1 MALLASSCAPPM
13 RRPPSWLASPLVLLS
28 PLLSAV
34 ACSDDAQFTT
44 RFASDF
50 APTHHTVSVL
60 GVFRDG
66 QMSGD
71 AWESIG
77 SKLSAPF
84 GATCDTAYAA
94 LVTQNQPLQA
104 AIDDYVRANG
114 PGDELLEQ
122 LAPAAGGDLVAVFTV
137 AGHVAGK
144 AAPPPDTANVQQSSP
159 MSGAGGGKYRGSR
172 PGGVNGG
179 RGMPKANP
187 IASFEVSV
195 SFYSVSQKRAVG
207 LLALQ
212 YEGTSQDEALQRF
225 AQKLGAALPGATC
238 ATWDWKAKVDEGRI
252 RALIEQ

>member
-1 MALLASSCAPPM
+1 M
-13 RRPPSWLASPLVLLS
+13 RRPLSSLALAFALLS
-28 PLLSAV
+28 LFSLPS

-50 APTHHTVSVL
+50 SPSRHTVSVL
-60 GVFRDG
+60 GVFKEG
-66 QMSGD
+66 QMSTE
-71 AWESIG
+71 AWESLG
-77 SKLSAPF
+77 AKLSTPF
-84 GATCDTAYAA
+84 GATCDTAYAG
-94 LVTQNQPLQA
+94 LVTTNQPLSS

-122 LAPAAGGDLVAVFTV
+122 LAPAATGDLIAIFTV

-144 AAPPPDTANVQQSSP
+144 AAPPPDTTAVQQSSP
-159 MSGAGGGKYRGSR
+159 MTGGGGRYRGAR

-179 RGMPKANP
+179 RGMPRAP
-187 IASFEVSV
+187 AIASFEVSV

-212 YEGTSQDEALQRF
+212 YEGTSLDDALQRM
-225 AQKLGAALPGATC
+225 AQKLGLTLPSARC
-238 ATWDWKAKVDEGRI
+238 AGWDWKAKVDDARI

>member
-1 MALLASSCAPPM
+1 MRRSLPLLASVLALFLL
-13 RRPPSWLASPLVLLS
+13 PS
-28 PLLSAV
+28 

-50 APTHHTVSVL
+50 SPSRHTVSVL
-60 GVFRDG
+60 GIFKDG
-66 QMSGD
+66 QMSTE

-77 SKLSAPF
+77 AKLSVPF
-84 GATCDTAYAA
+84 GATCDTAYAS
-94 LVTQNQPLQA
+94 LVTQNQPLST

-122 LAPAAGGDLVAVFTV
+122 LAPAASGDLIAVFTV

-144 AAPPPDTANVQQSSP
+144 AAPPPDTTAVQQSSP
-159 MSGAGGGKYRGSR
+159 MPGAGGGKYRGSR

-179 RGMPKANP
+179 RGMPKAP
-187 IASFEVSV
+187 AIASLEVSV

-207 LLALQ
+207 MLALQ
-212 YEGTSQDEALQRF
+212 YEGTSLDEALQRMG
-225 AQKLGAALPGATC
+225 QKLGLSLPGATC
-238 ATWDWKAKVDEGRI
+238 AGWDWKAKVDDARI

>member
-1 MALLASSCAPPM
+1 M
-13 RRPPSWLASPLVLLS
+13 RRPPPWLASPIALLL
-28 PLLSAV
+28 PLLCSA

-50 APTHHTVSVL
+50 APTRHTVSVL

-77 SKLSAPF
+77 SKLSASF
-84 GATCDTAYAA
+84 GGTCDTAYAT

-114 PGDELLEQ
+114 PGEELLEHP
-122 LAPAAGGDLVAVFTV
+122 APAASGDLVAVFTV
-137 AGHVAGK
+137 AGKVAGK
-144 AAPPPDTANVQQSSP
+144 AAPPPDTTNVQQSSP
-159 MSGAGGGKYRGSR
+159 MTGAGGGKYRGSR

-179 RGMPKANP
+179 RGMPKAAP
-187 IASFEVSV
+187 VASFEVSV

-207 LLALQ
+207 LVALQ
-212 YEGTSQDEALQRF
+212 YEGTSQDDALQRF
-225 AQKLGAALPGATC
+225 AQKVGGALPGTTC
-238 ATWDWKAKVDEGRI
+238 AAWDWKAKVDDGRI

>member
-1 MALLASSCAPPM
+1 MRRSLSSLALAFALLSL
-13 RRPPSWLASPLVLLS
+13 PS
-28 PLLSAV
+28 

-50 APTHHTVSVL
+50 APSRHTVSVL

-66 QMSGD
+66 QMSSE
-71 AWESIG
+71 AWDSLG
-77 SKLSAPF
+77 SKLSSPF
-84 GATCDTAYAA
+84 GATCETAYAG
-94 LVTQNQPLQA
+94 LVTSNQPLSS

-122 LAPAAGGDLVAVFTV
+122 LAPAASGDLIAVFTV

-144 AAPPPDTANVQQSSP
+144 AAPPPDTTAVQQSSP
-159 MSGAGGGKYRGSR
+159 MTGAGGGKYRGSR

-179 RGMPKANP
+179 RGMPKAP
-187 IASFEVSV
+187 AIASLEVSV

-207 LLALQ
+207 MLALQ
-212 YEGTSQDEALQRF
+212 YEGTSLDEALQRMG
-225 AQKLGAALPGATC
+225 QKLGLSLPGATC
-238 ATWDWKAKVDEGRI
+238 AGWDWKAKVDDARI

>member
-1 MALLASSCAPPM
+1 MRRSLPLLASALALFLL
-13 RRPPSWLASPLVLLS
+13 PS
-28 PLLSAV
+28 

-50 APTHHTVSVL
+50 SPSRHTVSVL
-60 GVFRDG
+60 GIFKDG
-66 QMSGD
+66 QMSTD

-77 SKLSAPF
+77 AKLSAPF
-84 GATCDTAYAA
+84 GATCDTAYAS
-94 LVTQNQPLQA
+94 LVAQNQPLST

-122 LAPAAGGDLVAVFTV
+122 LAPAASGDLIAVFSV

-144 AAPPPDTANVQQSSP
+144 AAPPPDTTAVQQSSP
-159 MSGAGGGKYRGSR
+159 MTGAGGGKYRGSR

-179 RGMPKANP
+179 RGMPKAAA
-187 IASFEVSV
+187 IASLEVSV

-207 LLALQ
+207 MLALQ
-212 YEGTSQDEALQRF
+212 YEGTSLDEALQRMG
-225 AQKLGAALPGATC
+225 QKLGLALPSATC
-238 ATWDWKAKVDEGRI
+238 AGWDWKAKVDDTRI

>member
-1 MALLASSCAPPM
+1 M
-13 RRPPSWLASPLVLLS
+13 RRPLCSLALALALFALPS
-28 PLLSAV
+28 

-50 APTHHTVSVL
+50 SPSRHTVSVL

-66 QMSGD
+66 QMSTE

-77 SKLSAPF
+77 AKLSTPF
-84 GATCDTAYAA
+84 GATCDTGFAG
-94 LVTQNQPLQA
+94 LVTSNQPLSA

-122 LAPAAGGDLVAVFTV
+122 LAPAATGDLIAVFTV

-144 AAPPPDTANVQQSSP
+144 AAASPDTTAVQQSSP
-159 MSGAGGGKYRGSR
+159 MTGSGGGRYRGSR

-179 RGMPKANP
+179 RGMPKAAA

-195 SFYSVSQKRAVG
+195 SFYSVAEKRAVG
-207 LLALQ
+207 MVALQ
-212 YEGTSQDEALQRF
+212 YEGTSQDEALQRM
-225 AQKLGAALPGATC
+225 AQKLGLSLPSAKC
-238 ATWDWKAKVDEGRI
+238 AGWDWKAKVDDAHI
-252 RALIEQ
+252 RTLIEQ

>member
-1 MALLASSCAPPM
+1 MRLPLPCLTFALPALL
-13 RRPPSWLASPLVLLS
+13 LAGG
-28 PLLSAV
+28 
-34 ACSDDAQFTT
+34 CSDDAQFTT

-50 APTHHTVSVL
+50 SPSRHTVSVL

-66 QMSGD
+66 QMSTE

-77 SKLSAPF
+77 SKLSSPF
-84 GATCDTAYAA
+84 GATCDTAYAS
-94 LVTQNQPLQA
+94 LVTSNQPLSA

-122 LAPAAGGDLVAVFTV
+122 LAPAAKGDLIAVFTV

-144 AAPPPDTANVQQSSP
+144 AAPPPDTSNVQQSSP
-159 MSGAGGGKYRGSR
+159 MTGAGGGKYRGSR

-179 RGMPKANP
+179 RGMPKAAP
-187 IASFEVSV
+187 VAAFEVSV

-207 LLALQ
+207 LVALQ
-212 YEGTSQDEALQRF
+212 YDGTSMDEALQRM
-225 AQKLGAALPGATC
+225 AQRLDLSLPAARC
-238 ATWDWKAKVDEGRI
+238 AGWDWKTKVDDGRI

>member
-1 MALLASSCAPPM
+1 M
-13 RRPPSWLASPLVLLS
+13 RRPLSSLALAFSLLS
-28 PLLSAV
+28 LVSLLALPS

-50 APTHHTVSVL
+50 SPSLHTVSVL
-60 GVFRDG
+60 GVFKDG
-66 QMSGD
+66 QMSTE
-71 AWESIG
+71 AWESLG
-77 SKLSAPF
+77 SKLSTPF
-84 GATCDTAYAA
+84 GATCDTAYAG
-94 LVTQNQPLQA
+94 LVTTNQSLSS

-122 LAPAAGGDLVAVFTV
+122 LSPAATGDLIAVFTV

-144 AAPPPDTANVQQSSP
+144 AAPPPDTTAVQQSSP
-159 MSGAGGGKYRGSR
+159 MTGAGGGKYRGAR

-179 RGMPKANP
+179 RGMPKAP
-187 IASFEVSV
+187 AIASFEVSV

-212 YEGTSQDEALQRF
+212 YEGTSQDEALQRM
-225 AQKLGAALPGATC
+225 AQKLGLTLPSARC
-238 ATWDWKAKVDEGRI
+238 AGWDWKAKVDDNRI